1 MKIRLSGN
9 DSNVYATSVR
19 FMRQIFFQIRDEFVR
34 VAFILPIARDS
45 RDSIFECRRRNLFS
59 KAGRLF
65 DLSCAHRKE
74 NTKIRAPRPFSIRD
88 RELPNVRDSFKKKY
102 VFREMFVSLVDESFI
117 KLFLE

>member
-34 VAFILPIARDS
+34 VAFILPIARAS
-45 RDSIFECRRRNLFS
+45 RDSILEYRRRNLFS

-65 DLSCAHRKE
+65 DLPCAHKKE
-74 NTKIRAPRPFSIRD
+74 NTEIRASRPFSIRD
-88 RELPNVRDSFKKKY
+88 RCNCLVRDSFKKKY
-102 VFREMFVSLVDESFI
+102 VFREMFVSLVESFI